1 MKRNRTEFNYNLLTA
16 IVAVITV
23 VFATVGIAQLLKY
36 DDTILDIYAD
46 QQDAYVQ
53 LVLDQINMKKFYSD
67 EEIIE
72 DILNSL
78 DASGQKY
85 WTLSK
90 DESIIFVKNV
100 TETYRYK
107 GFTTETFYIS
117 DSAKGFLDGL
127 TVNYVTHALINV
139 DEDLY
144 VASGAEFEYHGDIYR
159 ICLLTD
165 KTVILNNNNFLSAKV
180 TIVIVMLL
188 MIAGSLIGSI
198 ALGTSIVV
206 NRRKINKLKEDNE
219 KKNLKI
225 IELNKEIKMV
235 DSYHTKWHMFDESL
249 LPAFSQKLEQTN
261 CYPISLML
269 LRFDL
274 ENDRDIFLE
283 KAQFSLDKK
292 ILRFN
297 PYNQKEL
304 LLVFVSY
311 ELRFAHDAVMR
322 IMDSHAQIIATA
334 VDDGGYRGLDE
345 LYKEMRREVDGDEQ

>member
-36 DDTILDIYAD
+36 DDTILEIYAD

-53 LVLDQINMKKFYSD
+53 LVLDQINMKKYYSD

-107 GFTTETFYIS
+107 GFTTETFYIT
-117 DSAKGFLDGL
+117 DSAKEFLEGL
-127 TVNYVTHALINV
+127 SVNYVTHAIINMEG
-139 DEDLY
+139 DIY
-144 VASGAEFEYHGDIYR
+144 VASGAEFEYHDDIYR

-180 TIVIVMLL
+180 TIVIVMVL

-206 NRRKINKLKEDNE
+206 NRRKINKLTADNE
-219 KKNLKI
+219 QKNLKI

-249 LPAFSQKLEQTN
+249 LPTFAKKLEQTN
-261 CYPISLML
+261 CFPISLL
-269 LRFDL
+269 LIKFDL
-274 ENDRDIFLE
+274 ENDRNIFLE

-292 ILRFN
+292 ILRFD
-297 PYNQKEL
+297 PYDSKEL

-311 ELRFAHDAVMR
+311 DLRNATDAATR
-322 IMDSHAQIIATA
+322 IMDSHSRIIATA
-334 VDDGGYRGLDE
+334 TDDGGYRGIDE
-345 LYKEMRREVDGDEQ
+345 LYKEMRREVDGYEQ